1 MNLITFKMH
10 KYLINKESIKSEKC
24 YHLIRVDAHIY
35 FFKTRIVRDLALKRS
50 AKLLLRSLLCIRFMK
65 EEELSASHASNRK
78 DAQYFQKLSGAWG
91 KGSIMHT
98 ANLASAC

>member
-1 MNLITFKMH
+1 MKNAIILSGWMLIYIFLKLEACLAIMA
-10 KYLINKESIKSEKC
+10 K
-24 YHLIRVDAHIY
+24 
-35 FFKTRIVRDLALKRS
+35 ALKRS

>member
-1 MNLITFKMH
+1 MLIYIFLKLEACLAIMA
-10 KYLINKESIKSEKC
+10 K
-24 YHLIRVDAHIY
+24 
-35 FFKTRIVRDLALKRS
+35 ALKRS